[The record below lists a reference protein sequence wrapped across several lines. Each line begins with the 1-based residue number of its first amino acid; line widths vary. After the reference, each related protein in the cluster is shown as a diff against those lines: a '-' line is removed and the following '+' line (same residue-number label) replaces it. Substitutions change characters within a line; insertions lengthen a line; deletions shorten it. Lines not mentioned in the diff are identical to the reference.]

1 MVGGGIFSLPQNMAQ
16 HASAGGQ
23 IVAWAI
29 TGVGMWFIVNTF
41 RVLTNTKPHMQDG
54 LYAYARTGFGDFV
67 GFLVAY
73 GYWLC
78 NCFSLVA
85 YGVLIMSTLDIFMPG
100 TFTNG
105 NNIASTMAASLIL
118 WLMFIVASL
127 GTKTGAIINVAGT
140 ICKMIPVFVFVVA
153 LAAVFKTGV
162 FVRGFWGLSAQG
174 TPLGFDVHR
183 IGAQESDSM
192 LVTLWLFIG
201 MEGAV
206 VVSGSARHPRDVS
219 RATTAGYLTVLV
231 LYILVSLL
239 PLTLWLFI
247 GMEGAVVV
255 SGSARH
261 PRDVSRATTAGYLTV
276 LVLYIL
282 VSLLPLGVYS
292 SNQVAQMPNPSMSVI
307 MEQCFG
313 QWGSIMV
320 NAGVIISVVFAWL
333 VWMIMISQMPLYAA
347 RDGIYP
353 RSFRA
358 TNRFGAP
365 STGLV
370 WTAITC
376 QLLFVLCHFVNGDAW
391 EVMISITSPRSFRAT
406 NRFGAPSTGLVWTAI
421 TCQLLFVLCHFVNG
435 DAWEVMISITSVMA
449 MPCYLLCCV
458 YLWKVAVRERT
469 VFRSAAARH
478 RALATGI
485 LGTLFSLFLVYS
497 AGYLLCCVYL
507 WKVAVRERTV
517 FRSAAARHRALATG
531 ILGTL
536 FSLFLVYSAGLRY
549 LMMACAL
556 YAIGLPL
563 LVVARRQRRP
573 GVPLRQL
580 FSHRGWVVL
589 SLIVVRYL
597 MMACALYAIGLPLL
611 VVARRQRRPGVPL
624 RQLFSHRGWGVLS
637 LIVVLGVCGLVYTVH
652 GGVFGVA

>member
-1 MVGGGIFSLPQNMAQ
+1 MADSGQHASNAPAMADGSGSAGAGQHGTVGFISLFALVVSAMVGGGIFSLPQNMAQ

-105 NNIASTMAASLIL
+105 NNVAATIGSSLIL
-118 WLMFIVASL
+118 WLMLAVALL
-127 GTKTGAIINVAGT
+127 GTKTGALINVAGT
-140 ICKMIPVFVFVVA
+140 VCKIIPVIVFVVA
-153 LAAVFKTGV
+153 LACICKTGV

-174 TPLGFDVHR
+174 VPLAFNAHR
-183 IGAQESDSM
+183 IGAQVSDSM

-231 LYILVSLL
+231 LYV
-239 PLTLWLFI
+239 
-247 GMEGAVVV
+247 
-255 SGSARH
+255 
-261 PRDVSRATTAGYLTV
+261 
-276 LVLYIL
+276 L

-292 SNQVAQMPNPSMSVI
+292 AGQVAQMPNPSMSVI

-313 QWGSIMV
+313 QWGSVMV
-320 NAGVIISVVFAWL
+320 NVGVIVSVLFAWL

-347 RDGIYP
+347 HDGIYP
-353 RSFRA
+353 RSFLT

-376 QLLFVLCHFVNGDAW
+376 QLLL
-391 EVMISITSPRSFRAT
+391 I
-406 NRFGAPSTGLVWTAI
+406 
-421 TCQLLFVLCHFVNG
+421 LCHFVNG

-458 YLWKVAVRERT
+458 YLWKIAVREPAA
-469 VFRSAAARH
+469 FPSAAARR
-478 RALATGI
+478 RALATG
-485 LGTLFSLFLVYS
+485 V
-497 AGYLLCCVYL
+497 
-507 WKVAVRERTV
+507 
-517 FRSAAARHRALATG
+517 
-531 ILGTL
+531 LGTL

-549 LMMACAL
+549 LTMACAL
-556 YAIGLPL
+556 FALGLPL
-563 LVVARRQRRP
+563 LVVARRQRRARAP
-573 GVPLRQL
+573 WRQL
-580 FSHRGWVVL
+580 FSHRGWV
-589 SLIVVRYL
+589 
-597 MMACALYAIGLPLL
+597 
-611 VVARRQRRPGVPL
+611 
-624 RQLFSHRGWGVLS
+624 VLS